1 MRFKPG
7 IIFETICKKN
17 YSIFCKNESYF
28 CINDTESC
36 CVLYKLNETTKISK
50 ASHIMLN
57 DIVYDNLAFSFK
69 DFIKYFY
76 TENEVRLLK
85 LKKLNK
91 L

>member
-1 MRFKPG
+1 MKFKPG
-7 IIFETICKKN
+7 IIFETICKKD
-17 YSIFCKNESYF
+17 YSIFSRNESYF

-36 CVLYKLNETTKISK
+36 CVLYKLNGKTEISES
-50 ASHIMLN
+50 SHIKLN

-69 DFIKYFY
+69 DFTKYFY